1 MGLKHTRIIAG
12 LCLATLATSA
22 FAQTESTNR
31 VSSNTDWSVFME
43 ENPRECWSV
52 SAPKETVN
60 TRGGR
65 VVAVSRGDILLM
77 VSYQPEAKVRAQL
90 TFTGGYP
97 FAEGSSVTL
106 NVGDSTFELFVKN
119 VIDPKTKEKVG
130 WAWPAS
136 VSDDAKVVTAL
147 KRGSEAT
154 LTARSSRGTQ
164 TKDTFSLLG
173 FTAAIEDAEKR
184 CGG

>member
-1 MGLKHTRIIAG
+1 MGLKHTRIIAT
-12 LCLATLATSA
+12 LCMAAMATTAYS
-22 FAQTESTNR
+22 QTESSNR
-31 VSSNTDWSVFME
+31 VSSNTDWSVFTE
-43 ENPRECWSV
+43 DSPKECWSV

-60 TRGGR
+60 TRGDR

-77 VSYQPEAKVRAQL
+77 VFYRPEAKVKAQL

-97 FAEGSSVTL
+97 FAEGSTVNL
-106 NVGDSTFELFVKN
+106 KVGDSSFELFIKN
-119 VIDPKTKEKVG
+119 VIDQKTKEKVG

-136 VSDDAKVVTAL
+136 ESDDAKVVTAL
-147 KRGSEAT
+147 KRGSQAT